1 MPSQY
6 KKKSMPLK
14 DLSLIS
20 ESLTSWLLANVRL
33 RTVWIELS
41 FVNCTENRCKNSWE
55 SLWIYAPVSR
65 LKLSTINL
73 LIRDYC
79 GVLSSAQ
86 IHCTGARD
94 SGFLVHVRLSIER
107 VLKAKQQS
115 VVERIR
121 DGMEFVRGGISLRNK
136 GEETRFKLNIPLSS
150 YKAIKGIQLATI
162 DGLPLKGNSFIRWKR
177 DISPGNG
184 FRAISLIVEGEWMT
198 ASLHMSHT
206 IQCNNLK

>member
-1 MPSQY
+1 
-6 KKKSMPLK
+6 MPLK

-73 LIRDYC
+73 LRRSFKC
-79 GVLSSAQ
+79 SNLL
-86 IHCTGARD
+86 HRR
-94 SGFLVHVRLSIER
+94 SGFRIFSARSLEHRKR